1 MIKNE
6 FSKKHTFFNK
16 RDISREGGYTI
27 IETMI
32 AISLF
37 LIIIMSGLGALL
49 NANVLHKKSQDMRSI
64 IDSLNFVMEDMSK
77 NIRTGSSY
85 HCFNLDDTI
94 PTSPPADI
102 ASPKSCENGDG
113 WGIAFD
119 YQYGS
124 KMSFSDQW
132 VYYINDGK
140 IFKTTGAPY
149 VESNFIQMTP
159 DEIVIDPNSSFAV
172 VGAEPP
178 LGDEQQPVVTIRLSG
193 EITFKNVTTPFSL
206 QTSISQRAVDI

>member
-1 MIKNE
+1 MIKKIE
-6 FSKKHTFFNK
+6 IHKNK
-16 RDISREGGYTI
+16 GYTI

-37 LIIIMSGLGALL
+37 LVIIMSGLGALL

-85 HCFNLDDTI
+85 HCFNLSDTI
-94 PTSPPADI
+94 PPSPVSTI
-102 ASPKSCENGDG
+102 ASPKSCAGGDG
-113 WGIAFD
+113 WGIAFE

-124 KMSFSDQW
+124 KISFSDQW
-132 VYYINDGK
+132 VYYIDNGK
-140 IFKTTGAPY
+140 IFKNTGSPY
-149 VESNFIQMTP
+149 IDSNFVQMTP
-159 DEIVIDPNSSFAV
+159 SEVVIDPISSFTV
-172 VGAEPP
+172 VGAEAPP
-178 LGDEQQPVVTIRLSG
+178 GDQQQPMVIIRLVG
-193 EITFKNVTTPFSL
+193 TITLASKNVTTPFAL

>member
-6 FSKKHTFFNK
+6 FSKEYAFFN
-16 RDISREGGYTI
+16 RRNIPQERGYTI

-77 NIRTGSSY
+77 NIRTGSNY

-124 KMSFSDQW
+124 KISFSDQW

-159 DEIVIDPNSSFAV
+159 DEIVIDPNSSFAI

-178 LGDEQQPVVTIRLSG
+178 PGNEQQPVVTIRLSG